1 MSETALTGGG
11 DAGGAGQANGG
22 APGSAGSGAGGSG
35 AGGSGG
41 GAGQGGSGGAA
52 SWRDSL
58 PEDIRANPAIS
69 SFQDIPSLTKAFIET
84 KSMVG
89 KKGVIVPGEKATDE
103 DWGNFYKSLGVPE
116 ADKYELAPPQGVELD
131 EGFVSAFKETA
142 LKAGLLPRQAS
153 AMLAKYS
160 EFQKQGETAELKE
173 IETIAKQQMEGLKKE
188 WGDGYDKEIRTAQVA
203 VKEVGG
209 DDFIKYLNE
218 TGLGN
223 DVQVIKFMSKV
234 GKLLGEDKLREGG
247 AISTD
252 AQTRT
257 EIQGQLDE
265 LRANGDANGLYDKSH
280 PMHSVTLARLESL
293 AKRLTG
299 GR

>member
-11 DAGGAGQANGG
+11 DAGAAANGG
-22 APGSAGSGAGGSG
+22 SAGAGAGGAVSG
-35 AGGSGG
+35 APGG
-41 GAGQGGSGGAA
+41 GAGTGASGGSA
-52 SWRDSL
+52 SWRDTL

-89 KKGVIVPGEKATDE
+89 KKGVVLPGEKATDE
-103 DWGNFYKSLGVPE
+103 EWGNFYKSLGVPE

-131 EGFVSAFKETA
+131 AGFVSAFKETA

-173 IETIAKQQMEGLKKE
+173 IETIAKEQMEGLKKE

-203 VKEVGG
+203 VKELGG
-209 DDFIKYLNE
+209 EDFVKYLDE
-218 TGLGN
+218 SGLGN

-257 EIQGQLDE
+257 EIQGQLDD
-265 LRANGDANGLYDKSH
+265 LRANGNTNGLYDRGH
-280 PMHSVTLARLESL
+280 PMHAVTLGRMESL
-293 AKRLTG
+293 YKKLTG